1 MCACISATS
10 APKRATI
17 SYSPAADSDIRSML
31 KGFKFTLFSAIFIIG
46 AFISESLY
54 IIYLNSKIE
63 ESADVAELIQ
73 KSGEALAGADL
84 NLKDE
89 LIYDYAILNANGE
102 ILRSNLSVQPPDFAF
117 ITLKFGGRVFFK
129 RHFLHEGKLYFFVIS
144 KKISYAK
151 IEFIAISTIFIT
163 IFVALIIALF
173 NYKIIKNFY
182 AQQSNLIKAFFND
195 AMHELKTPLGVALIN
210 TEMLGLRDKHTAR
223 IKSALKQMVITYE
236 DVEYF
241 IKSGKMSL
249 KSRRIDMSEFL
260 GARIN
265 FIYLVAKSKNIS
277 LQSRIAPDVSVFMDE
292 TSLMRLID
300 NTLSN
305 AIKYSRPGGKVIIA
319 LEKGVSIAVFSVQDF
334 GIGIKDTSAIWAR
347 YSRENAALGGFGLG
361 LNIIEKICK
370 RYGIAKSVRS
380 KPNEGSTFCYKIPL
394 FKQKLLD

>member
-1 MCACISATS
+1 
-10 APKRATI
+10 
-17 SYSPAADSDIRSML
+17 ML

-129 RHFLHEGKLYFFVIS
+129 RHFLHEGKLHFFVIS

-195 AMHELKTPLGVALIN
+195 AMHELKTPLWASRSSTPRCLGCATN
-210 TEMLGLRDKHTAR
+210 T
-223 IKSALKQMVITYE
+223 
-236 DVEYF
+236 
-241 IKSGKMSL
+241 
-249 KSRRIDMSEFL
+249 RRE
-260 GARIN
+260 
-265 FIYLVAKSKNIS
+265 
-277 LQSRIAPDVSVFMDE
+277 
-292 TSLMRLID
+292 
-300 NTLSN
+300 
-305 AIKYSRPGGKVIIA
+305 
-319 LEKGVSIAVFSVQDF
+319 
-334 GIGIKDTSAIWAR
+334 
-347 YSRENAALGGFGLG
+347 
-361 LNIIEKICK
+361 
-370 RYGIAKSVRS
+370 
-380 KPNEGSTFCYKIPL
+380 
-394 FKQKLLD
+394 

>member
-1 MCACISATS
+1 
-10 APKRATI
+10 
-17 SYSPAADSDIRSML
+17 ML

-182 AQQSNLIKAFFND
+182 AQQSNLIKAFS
-195 AMHELKTPLGVALIN
+195 T
-210 TEMLGLRDKHTAR
+210 TRC
-223 IKSALKQMVITYE
+223 
-236 DVEYF
+236 
-241 IKSGKMSL
+241 
-249 KSRRIDMSEFL
+249 
-260 GARIN
+260 
-265 FIYLVAKSKNIS
+265 
-277 LQSRIAPDVSVFMDE
+277 
-292 TSLMRLID
+292 TS
-300 NTLSN
+300 
-305 AIKYSRPGGKVIIA
+305 
-319 LEKGVSIAVFSVQDF
+319 
-334 GIGIKDTSAIWAR
+334 
-347 YSRENAALGGFGLG
+347 
-361 LNIIEKICK
+361 
-370 RYGIAKSVRS
+370 
-380 KPNEGSTFCYKIPL
+380 
-394 FKQKLLD
+394 

>member
-1 MCACISATS
+1 
-10 APKRATI
+10 
-17 SYSPAADSDIRSML
+17 ML

-63 ESADVAELIQ
+63 ESADVAELMQ
-73 KSGEALAGADL
+73 KSAEALSGAYPD
-84 NLKDE
+84 LKDE

-117 ITLKFGGRVFFK
+117 ITLKFGGRVFLK

-241 IKSGKMSL
+241 IKSGKMSF

-265 FIYLVAKSKNIS
+265 FH
-277 LQSRIAPDVSVFMDE
+277 
-292 TSLMRLID
+292 
-300 NTLSN
+300 LSGR
-305 AIKYSRPGGKVIIA
+305 K
-319 LEKGVSIAVFSVQDF
+319 
-334 GIGIKDTSAIWAR
+334 
-347 YSRENAALGGFGLG
+347 
-361 LNIIEKICK
+361 
-370 RYGIAKSVRS
+370 
-380 KPNEGSTFCYKIPL
+380 
-394 FKQKLLD
+394 KQKHKPTIANSARR

>member
-1 MCACISATS
+1 
-10 APKRATI
+10 
-17 SYSPAADSDIRSML
+17 ML

-63 ESADVAELIQ
+63 ESADVTELIQ
-73 KSGEALAGADL
+73 RSGEALAGAYPD
-84 NLKDE
+84 LKDE

-305 AIKYSRPGGKVIIA
+305 AIKYSRPGGKIIIA
-319 LEKGVSIAVFSVQDF
+319 LEIGVSIAVFSVQDF
-334 GIGIKDTSAIWAR
+334 GIGIKDTSAIWER

-361 LNIIEKICK
+361 LNIIDKICK
-370 RYGIAKSVRS
+370 RYGIAKSVSS
-380 KPNEGSTFCYKIPL
+380 KLGEGSTFCYKIPL

>member
-1 MCACISATS
+1 
-10 APKRATI
+10 
-17 SYSPAADSDIRSML
+17 ML

-73 KSGEALAGADL
+73 KSGEALADADL

-129 RHFLHEGKLYFFVIS
+129 RHFLHEGKLHFFVIS

-260 GARIN
+260 SARIK
-265 FIYLVAKSKNIS
+265 FH
-277 LQSRIAPDVSVFMDE
+277 
-292 TSLMRLID
+292 
-300 NTLSN
+300 LSGR
-305 AIKYSRPGGKVIIA
+305 KKQ
-319 LEKGVSIAVFSVQDF
+319 KH
-334 GIGIKDTSAIWAR
+334 KSAIANNAR
-347 YSRENAALGGFGLG
+347 CERLYGRNLANAPHRQHPKQRHKILAPRRQDHHRAGKGDEHSGL
-361 LNIIEKICK
+361 
-370 RYGIAKSVRS
+370 
-380 KPNEGSTFCYKIPL
+380 
-394 FKQKLLD
+394 

>member
-1 MCACISATS
+1 
-10 APKRATI
+10 
-17 SYSPAADSDIRSML
+17 ML

-63 ESADVAELIQ
+63 ESADVAELMQ
-73 KSGEALAGADL
+73 KSGEALAGAYPD
-84 NLKDE
+84 LKDE

-241 IKSGKMSL
+241 IKSGKMSF

-305 AIKYSRPGGKVIIA
+305 AIKYSRPGGKIIIG
-319 LEKGVSIAVFSVQDF
+319 LEKGVSIAVFSVQDLSL
-334 GIGIKDTSAIWAR
+334 IHI
-347 YSRENAALGGFGLG
+347 
-361 LNIIEKICK
+361 
-370 RYGIAKSVRS
+370 
-380 KPNEGSTFCYKIPL
+380 
-394 FKQKLLD
+394 